1 MIDYDKEHRNCSH
14 DLKLTF
20 PFHALL
26 NLYTRFTM
34 QKYKK
39 NKKNKD
45 IQLFFAIF
53 ASVLLII
60 ELYNMEREDILKR
73 VEEIFREEL
82 GQNNLVLTD
91 ETTADDVEGWD
102 SLSHVQLVAVMEDA
116 FGIEFSSREILSW
129 DNVGDLIDSIQKK
142 V

>member
-1 MIDYDKEHRNCSH
+1 
-14 DLKLTF
+14 
-20 PFHALL
+20 
-26 NLYTRFTM
+26 M

-39 NKKNKD
+39 NRKN
-45 IQLFFAIF
+45 IYILLFFAIF
-53 ASVLLII
+53 ASVLLTI

-82 GQNNLVLTD
+82 GQSDLVLSD

>member
-1 MIDYDKEHRNCSH
+1 MIPWLFRKLFITLQDK
-14 DLKLTF
+14 
-20 PFHALL
+20 
-26 NLYTRFTM
+26 
-34 QKYKK
+34 
-39 NKKNKD
+39 
-45 IQLFFAIF
+45 IGI
-53 ASVLLII
+53 
-60 ELYNMEREDILKR
+60 MERSEILKR
-73 VEEIFREEL
+73 VGEIFREEL
-82 GQNNLVLTD
+82 GQSDLVLSD

>member
-1 MIDYDKEHRNCSH
+1 MDRN
-14 DLKLTF
+14 
-20 PFHALL
+20 
-26 NLYTRFTM
+26 
-34 QKYKK
+34 
-39 NKKNKD
+39 
-45 IQLFFAIF
+45 
-53 ASVLLII
+53 
-60 ELYNMEREDILKR
+60 DILKR

-82 GQNNLVLTD
+82 ELDDLVLTD

>member
-1 MIDYDKEHRNCSH
+1 
-14 DLKLTF
+14 
-20 PFHALL
+20 
-26 NLYTRFTM
+26 M

-39 NKKNKD
+39 NRKNKD

-53 ASVLLII
+53 ASVLLTI

-82 GQNNLVLTD
+82 GQSDLVLTD

-116 FGIEFSSREILSW
+116 FGI
-129 DNVGDLIDSIQKK
+129 
-142 V
+142 